1 MNEHSRELYRQE
13 CLKLVEMINKNVP
26 AGQPKLYVP
35 DVKFNRLI
43 GEYARQPHSVTGEL
57 LNEKAYA
64 EHLKEMLPQAED
76 VALVN
81 EIQSVEKQ
89 WISPK
94 GSIQ

>member
-1 MNEHSRELYRQE
+1 
-13 CLKLVEMINKNVP
+13 VP

-35 DVKFNRLI
+35 DVKFNRCI
-43 GEYARQPHSVTGEL
+43 GEYARQPYSVTGEL
-57 LNEKAYA
+57 LSEETY
-64 EHLKEMLPQAED
+64 EQHLKEMLPQPED
-76 VALVN
+76 LVLVN

>member
-1 MNEHSRELYRQE
+1 MYHLE
-13 CLKLVEMINKNVP
+13 CEKLIEQINKHVP

-35 DVKFNRLI
+35 DVKFNRHI
-43 GEYARQPHSVTGEL
+43 GEFADQPYSVTGEL
-57 LNEKAYA
+57 LTESAYE

-76 VALVN
+76 LVLLN
-81 EIQSVEKQ
+81 EIESVEQQ